1 MNEELKQLI
10 LVLLADKIKVT
21 SWGITNINTSDSSL
35 EFNVSGFLY
44 QGKVKIDA
52 LLESYIICINGDT
65 IKCQLEE
72 VVSIL
77 DSKIEKSSNYIEDI
91 TEWIK

>member
-1 MNEELKQLI
+1 MKEELKQLI

-21 SWGITNINTSDSSL
+21 SWGITNIITSDSSI

-52 LLESYIICINGDT
+52 LLESYIIYINGDT
-65 IKCQLEE
+65 IKCKLEE
-72 VVSIL
+72 IVGIL
-77 DSKIEKSSNYIEDI
+77 DGRIEKSSNYIEDI
-91 TEWIK
+91 MKWIK